1 MFERK
6 IYLVYKLHEIN
17 HYPDTSFPYQMYTV
31 TSSKCIPE
39 GRGFNELHWHEELQ
53 FTLVTEGKIVMQVNG
68 VTHELAAGQAM
79 FINKGVLHV
88 SKQVAKNS
96 EYVSFNFQ
104 EKLLAF
110 YSDSHMEKNYVLPY
124 TNSLFLSLIIRP
136 ETEWQSTMLGIL
148 WSLKNK
154 FNVKR
159 YWGWEYEVS
168 ILTVQLWL
176 TMITNIS
183 LATEESP
190 KHIKQQQERI
200 QLMISYIHQNY
211 ANNLSLQ
218 EIADAVHLSVSECTR
233 SFKKTLHTTPYDYL
247 IKYRIKKSAEL
258 LNSTEF
264 TITEVASRV
273 GFNHVNHF
281 IQSFK
286 KHYNKTPKEY
296 RSIKD

>member
-1 MFERK
+1 M
-6 IYLVYKLHEIN
+6 VNKLHEIN
-17 HYPDTSFPYQMYTV
+17 LYPDTSFPYAMYTV
-31 TSSKCIPE
+31 TSLNCIPK

-53 FTLVTEGKIVMQVNG
+53 FTLVTEGKIFIQVNG
-68 VTHELAAGQAM
+68 VTHELKAGHAI

-88 SKQVAKNS
+88 STQVDKNS
-96 EYVSFNFQ
+96 EYVSFNFP

-110 YSDSHMEKNYVLPY
+110 YSDSHMEKNYVIPY
-124 TNSLFLSLIIRP
+124 TNSLFLSLVIRP
-136 ETEWQSTMLGIL
+136 ETEWQNTMLEIL
-148 WSLKNK
+148 WRLKDK
-154 FNVKR
+154 FKVKG

-168 ILTVQLWL
+168 TMTVQLWL

-183 LATEESP
+183 MASVESP

-211 ANNLSLQ
+211 FSNLSLQ
-218 EIADAVHLSVSECTR
+218 EIADAAHLSVSECTR

-258 LNSTEF
+258 LSSTEY
-264 TITEVASRV
+264 TITELASKV

-286 KHYNKTPKEY
+286 KQYNKTPKEY
-296 RSIKD
+296 RSLKD

>member
-1 MFERK
+1 M
-6 IYLVYKLHEIN
+6 VNKLHEIN
-17 HYPDTSFPYQMYTV
+17 QYPDISFPYAMYTV
-31 TSSKCIPE
+31 NSSSCTPK

-53 FTLVTEGKIVMQVNG
+53 FTLVTEGKIFIQVNG
-68 VTHELAAGQAM
+68 VTHELRAGQAI

-88 SKQVAKNS
+88 SKQADQNS
-96 EYVSFNFQ
+96 EYVSFNFP

-110 YSDSHMEKNYVLPY
+110 YSDSQMENKYVFPY
-124 TNSLFLSLIIRP
+124 TNSLFLSLVIRP
-136 ETEWQSTMLGIL
+136 ETDWQSTMLEIL
-148 WSLKNK
+148 WKLKNK
-154 FNVKR
+154 FNVKGD
-159 YWGWEYEVS
+159 WGWEYEVS

-183 LATEESP
+183 MDNVESP

-211 ANNLSLQ
+211 ANNPSLQ
-218 EIADAVHLSVSECTR
+218 EIADAAHLSVSECTR

-247 IKYRIKKSAEL
+247 IKYRLKKSAEL
-258 LNSTEF
+258 LNSTAH
-264 TITEVASRV
+264 TITEVASKV
-273 GFNHVNHF
+273 GFNHVNHY

-296 RSIKD
+296 RNLKD